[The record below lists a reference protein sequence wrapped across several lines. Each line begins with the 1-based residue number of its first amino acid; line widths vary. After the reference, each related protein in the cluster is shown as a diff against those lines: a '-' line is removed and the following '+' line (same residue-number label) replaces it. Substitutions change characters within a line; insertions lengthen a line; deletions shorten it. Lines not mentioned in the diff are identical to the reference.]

1 MRSPVFLLI
10 LAVIFL
16 FAYTVG
22 AVLPM
27 SGESDLYDKVIR
39 LHVLA
44 NSDSDE
50 DQNLKLKVRDEVLFA
65 MGDKLSCEMSR
76 EDAESVIA
84 EELDNIKITAEEKI
98 RELGYSYS
106 VNVSLGEEKYPERE
120 YDELTLPAGRYTSLR
135 VEIGKAQGQNWWCVV
150 FPPLCLSAA
159 GSKNSA
165 PSNEE
170 ALIKVGFTE
179 EQYKIITENDKP
191 KYRLKFKIVEIF
203 ESLFG

>member
-135 VEIGKAQGQNWWCVV
+135 VEIGKAQGQN
-150 FPPLCLSAA
+150 
-159 GSKNSA
+159 
-165 PSNEE
+165 
-170 ALIKVGFTE
+170 T
-179 EQYKIITENDKP
+179 
-191 KYRLKFKIVEIF
+191 
-203 ESLFG
+203 

>member
-84 EELDNIKITAEEKI
+84 EELDNIKIAADEEK
-98 RELGYSYS
+98 
-106 VNVSLGEEKYPERE
+106 
-120 YDELTLPAGRYTSLR
+120 TL
-135 VEIGKAQGQNWWCVV
+135 
-150 FPPLCLSAA
+150 
-159 GSKNSA
+159 
-165 PSNEE
+165 
-170 ALIKVGFTE
+170 
-179 EQYKIITENDKP
+179 
-191 KYRLKFKIVEIF
+191 
-203 ESLFG
+203 